1 MEGLVVRV
9 PDPADRRATLL
20 EMREDGFRQLRQ
32 IRRMHAANAAE
43 IFAFLTPAERHQLVQ
58 ILDRLQ
64 SAASEEASEGSFRP
78 PV

>member
-1 MEGLVVRV
+1 MVMSCGYRT
-9 PDPADRRATLL
+9 PFDRRATLL
-20 EMREDGFRQLRQ
+20 EMTEDGFCQLRQ

-43 IFAFLTPAERHQLVQ
+43 IFAILTPAEHHQLVQ

-64 SAASEEASEGSFRP
+64 SAAPEEASEGSFRP